1 MNTWLT
7 VLTSAAVGALVSS
20 IVTFWGQYLER
31 GARRKEL
38 LLTKSLE
45 VAKRLSELQIQTN
58 PKGDLVDEFF
68 MAEMYYQW
76 LESLMKSGQLPPD
89 AKKSPAYVYLT
100 EVMKKSFHP

>member
-20 IVTFWGQYLER
+20 ILTFLGQYLER

-45 VAKRLSELQIQTN
+45 VAKRLSELQIRTN
-58 PKGDLVDEFF
+58 PTGDLVDEFF
-68 MAEMYYQW
+68 VAEMYFQW
-76 LESLMKSGQLPPD
+76 LESLMKTGQLPPD
-89 AKKSPAYVYLT
+89 AKKSPAYIYLA